1 MAHCMM
7 IVPLLLSLCLILPLI
22 QASKFQYCDNNK
34 DYDVKVSG
42 VKISP
47 NPVKKGKPAT
57 FTISATTSDYLINT
71 GESIT
76 DGKMRVDVRYF
87 GFPVYSQDHDLCEE
101 TSCPVTSGNFVV
113 SHTEELPGF
122 TPPGSYSL
130 TMKMING
137 ESRELT
143 CISFGFR
150 IGSASSISDV

>member
-1 MAHCMM
+1 MAHCLM
-7 IVPLLLSLCLILPLI
+7 IVPLLISLCLIVPLI

-57 FTISATTSDYLINT
+57 FTISATTS
-71 GESIT
+71 ESIT

-150 IGSASSISDV
+150 IGSASSVSDV